1 MSSCCGS
8 SDRVQPTRL
17 CPVSATLGTRVE
29 LQTVQALLRE
39 HPLRR
44 MSTLGHHFCPDPT
57 CAVVYFDEAGAV
69 YVKEDMRVPVWQKEP
84 IGRRMIC
91 YCFDENEAE
100 MLAECERTG
109 AIEAADR
116 VRAHIAAG
124 RCACEVRNPRGSCCL
139 GDVLAA
145 TARINEAL
153 AAKTST
159 RVGR

>member
-57 CAVVYFDEAGAV
+57 CAVMSCFDEAGAV
-69 YVKEDMRVPVWQKEP
+69 YVKEDMRVL
-84 IGRRMIC
+84 R
-91 YCFDENEAE
+91 
-100 MLAECERTG
+100 LAERT
-109 AIEAADR
+109 DR
-116 VRAHIAAG
+116 
-124 RCACEVRNPRGSCCL
+124 P
-139 GDVLAA
+139 
-145 TARINEAL
+145 
-153 AAKTST
+153 T
-159 RVGR
+159 R